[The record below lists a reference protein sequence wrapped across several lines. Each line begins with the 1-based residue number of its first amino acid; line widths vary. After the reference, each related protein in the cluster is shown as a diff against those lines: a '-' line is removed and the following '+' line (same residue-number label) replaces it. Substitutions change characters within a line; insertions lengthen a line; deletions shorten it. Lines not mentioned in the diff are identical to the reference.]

1 MNKWVS
7 LGLWCLVVMLLVV
20 LIIITGSP
28 PAHANGATIDVNG
41 QLVDIG
47 AASTFTIQSDR
58 SVTQYEGVTV
68 TTSVITLT
76 VWMEP

>member
-7 LGLWCLVVMLLVV
+7 LLVWYSVVVLLGV

-41 QLVDIG
+41 QAVDIG
-47 AASTFTIQSDR
+47 AASTFTVESAR

-68 TTSVITLT
+68 TTSIVTVT
-76 VWMEP
+76 VWMQP